1 MKLTVD
7 RIEEKIAVCEEE
19 ETGKMLEIN
28 LEELPTGTK
37 EGSIISKRDGT
48 YYLEEEE
55 EKKRYSSIMEKFNRL
70 KKD

>member
-19 ETGKMLEIN
+19 NGKMLEIN

>member
-1 MKLTVD
+1 MKLIVD
-7 RIEEKIAVCEEE
+7 RIEEKIAVCEE

>member
-19 ETGKMLEIN
+19 NGKLLEIN

>member
-19 ETGKMLEIN
+19 NGKMLEIN

-70 KKD
+70 KKN

>member
-7 RIEEKIAVCEEE
+7 RIEEMIAVCEEE
-19 ETGKMLEIN
+19 NGKMLEIN